1 MGLQKGAA
9 PCFQPFWDWVVR
21 EAFQVLWFSAR
32 AWKFTVILAG
42 EGVLQWY
49 CVAKDQE
56 TGRQLASL
64 LCRLSILQA
73 FQLLASTAELHLK
86 LYLLWSLSACLCA
99 VFMSERCRVH
109 AEKNSANCSFCSLD
123 FILFSKWPKK
133 KKGGGGGAG
142 RRQQQNTLRL
152 KGPYACSL
160 VAGLGF
166 WGFLSFVKLKW
177 RLWYLLKGFYFLIFL
192 PVSSMAFHKRIS

>member
-64 LCRLSILQA
+64 LYRLSILQA
-73 FQLLASTAELHLK
+73 FQLLASSVELHLK
-86 LYLLWSLSACLCA
+86 LYLLWSLPACLCA
-99 VFMSERCRVH
+99 CLNVAEFMQKKPVPTVL
-109 AEKNSANCSFCSLD
+109 FVLL
-123 FILFSKWPKK
+123 ILFSKWPK

-142 RRQQQNTLRL
+142 RRQQQNTLRV

-192 PVSSMAFHKRIS
+192 PVSSMAFHKRIL

>member
-9 PCFQPFWDWVVR
+9 PRFQPFWDWVVR

-64 LCRLSILQA
+64 LYRLSILQA

-86 LYLLWSLSACLCA
+86 LYLLWSLPACLCA

-133 KKGGGGGAG
+133 KRGWWWCREEAAAKHTSAERALCLQFG
-142 RRQQQNTLRL
+142 
-152 KGPYACSL
+152 CW
-160 VAGLGF
+160 AGL
-166 WGFLSFVKLKW
+166 L
-177 RLWYLLKGFYFLIFL
+177 RFLIFCEAKMETL
-192 PVSSMAFHKRIS
+192 IFVEGFLLFDFPSCV

>member
-64 LCRLSILQA
+64 LYRLSILQA
-73 FQLLASTAELHLK
+73 FQLLASSVELHLK
-86 LYLLWSLSACLCA
+86 LYLLWSLPACLCA
-99 VFMSERCRVH
+99 CLNVAEFMQKKTVPTVL
-109 AEKNSANCSFCSLD
+109 FVLL
-123 FILFSKWPKK
+123 ILFYFLSDQK
-133 KKGGGGGAG
+133 KKGVVVVQGGGSSKTHFGW
-142 RRQQQNTLRL
+142 
-152 KGPYACSL
+152 KGLMPAVWL
-160 VAGLGF
+160 LGWAF
-166 WGFLSFVKLKW
+166 EVS
-177 RLWYLLKGFYFLIFL
+177 YLLW
-192 PVSSMAFHKRIS
+192 S